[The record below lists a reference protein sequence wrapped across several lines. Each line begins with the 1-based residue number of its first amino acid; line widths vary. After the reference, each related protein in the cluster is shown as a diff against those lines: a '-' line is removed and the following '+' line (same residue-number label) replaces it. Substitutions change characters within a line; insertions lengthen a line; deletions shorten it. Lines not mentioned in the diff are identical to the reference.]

1 GEAAERLAIA
11 QHFHRPRPE
20 DHTHQLGDLRHQA
33 MMVVSQP
40 IPFEHGELGV
50 VPPTPLVGPEDPA
63 DLVDATAAGGQQP
76 LHSEFGRGLQPE
88 PPVGVRAGAGIGN
101 REAGEVRTGGRGAAK
116 PRRLHLEHAAL
127 GKKAA
132 DGGWDLRPPPQIL
145 QAGRRPPEL
154 RHYTLTRETYS
165 PVRVSTR
172 ITSPSGTNSG
182 TRTTAPVSSLAGL
195 VPPLLVS
202 PRTPG
207 DRKS

>member
-1 GEAAERLAIA
+1 D
-11 QHFHRPRPE
+11 QH
-20 DHTHQLGDLRHQA
+20 
-33 MMVVSQP
+33 
-40 IPFEHGELGV
+40 
-50 VPPTPLVGPEDPA
+50 
-63 DLVDATAAGGQQP
+63 
-76 LHSEFGRGLQPE
+76 
-88 PPVGVRAGAGIGN
+88 
-101 REAGEVRTGGRGAAK
+101 
-116 PRRLHLEHAAL
+116 RRLHLEHAAR

-132 DGGWDLRPPPQIL
+132 DGGQDLRPPPQIL

-154 RHYTLTRETYS
+154 RHYSLTRETDS

-207 DRKS
+207 SVSTMRRLTKLGGVTLSGWPL

>member
-1 GEAAERLAIA
+1 
-11 QHFHRPRPE
+11 
-20 DHTHQLGDLRHQA
+20 
-33 MMVVSQP
+33 
-40 IPFEHGELGV
+40 
-50 VPPTPLVGPEDPA
+50 
-63 DLVDATAAGGQQP
+63 

-88 PPVGVRAGAGIGN
+88 PIGGGRAGAGIGN
-101 REAGEVRTGGRGAAK
+101 RDAGQVWIGGCVADQH
-116 PRRLHLEHAAL
+116 RRLHLEHAAL

-132 DGGWDLRPPPQIL
+132 DGGQDLRPPPQIL
-145 QAGRRPPEL
+145 QAVRRPPEL
-154 RHYTLTRETYS
+154 RHYALTRETYS